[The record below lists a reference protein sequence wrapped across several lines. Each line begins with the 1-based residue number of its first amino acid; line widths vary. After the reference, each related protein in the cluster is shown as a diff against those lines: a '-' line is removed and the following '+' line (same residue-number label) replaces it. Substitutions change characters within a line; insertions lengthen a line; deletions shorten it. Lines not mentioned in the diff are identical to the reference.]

1 MKKLIWLILLIL
13 FTCDAFPQPD
23 PDAYHAVSRL
33 NYYTNEEVGEILV
46 YVPQRLR
53 DYKITIDLVF
63 EYQVLNRGYLVASK
77 GVTTVPFSLELLREG
92 QNEIT
97 VSFSEND
104 KWIDSRKI
112 FVTLR
117 PHRENAVKIEKV
129 NGGLFS
135 GGLLLMPFGF
145 STDFPVNITSLDREA
160 ASGFNMISPY
170 QDMEK
175 KSLKHRKAYMDR
187 CADLG
192 MRVNFNLYCDKSMP
206 GIEGEAGM
214 NYSVR
219 EKAEMIRKEVETFRD
234 HPALLTWYI
243 ADKPDDRG
251 LPADSLLEL
260 YNLIRELDPYHPV
273 TLLLGSPRN
282 AGQYKD
288 VTDIFMTAPFPIPQG
303 KLQEVADYMRIPKQ
317 QFLLEKPVWS
327 VTQAYGGDQW
337 YKREPD
343 PREVRAM
350 TYMAVIHGATGIQY
364 FIRSAS
370 CNLPRSRATW
380 NECAALALEMAEM
393 TPDILSPYQ
402 APDVSTDQTGIHARA
417 WNRSG
422 LVTVAVVNSMPDPA
436 PFKLKFEDL
445 DLTIKAKV
453 LFENRTLVV
462 VDGVI
467 EDLIEGFGTK
477 VYRFDARHK
486 PDQVKGF
493 QPGNITFD
501 PGFED
506 ITTPGLP
513 AFSNAFPGTDPG
525 FTYFIDSRRHFE
537 GEHSLRVNNP
547 SVKPGNRLSFLTV
560 ASDPKKSYTVSVMA
574 KTGFSSNKPG
584 GKKGGPVQVS
594 LSLCNAE
601 KIFECT
607 DSWQSFQVNG
617 VRIVKGDGASVN
629 ISPRIELISKG
640 TAWFD
645 LLQVY
650 PDMEIIE
657 NPGTA
662 EHLRNIELKCIH
674 PDSKIFYTTDGSEP
688 MLTSAAYQVPVE
700 IENSTVFKARAF
712 IGDQPVGYIER

>member
-1 MKKLIWLILLIL
+1 MKKLIYGIL
-13 FTCDAFPQPD
+13 FLLFTYEALPQPD
-23 PDAYHAVSRL
+23 PDAYFAISRL

-46 YVPQRLR
+46 YVPERLK
-53 DYKITIDLVF
+53 DHKITIDLVF
-63 EYQVLNRGYLVASK
+63 EYQVLNRGYQVASN
-77 GVTTVPFSLELLREG
+77 GVTTVPFSLKLLREG

-97 VSFSEND
+97 VSFFEDD

-117 PHRENAVKIEKV
+117 AHRENAVKIEKV
-129 NGGLFS
+129 NGGLFT

-145 STDFPVNITSLDREA
+145 STDFPVNITSLDQEA
-160 ASGFNMISPY
+160 AGGFNMISPF
-170 QDMEK
+170 QDLEK
-175 KSLKHRKAYMDR
+175 KSFKQRKAYMDR

-192 MRVNFNLYCDKSMP
+192 MRVNYNLCCDKNMP
-206 GIEGEAGM
+206 GIEGETGM
-214 NYSVR
+214 SYSVK
-219 EKAEMIRKEVETFRD
+219 EKAGMIRKEVELFRD
-234 HPALLTWYI
+234 HPALLSWFI
-243 ADKPDDRG
+243 ADKPDGRG
-251 LPADSLLEL
+251 VPADSLLEL
-260 YNLIRELDPYHPV
+260 CNMVRELDPYHPV

-303 KLQEVADYMRIPKQ
+303 KLQEVADYTRIPKQ
-317 QFLLEKPVWS
+317 QFLLEKPVWV

-337 YKREPD
+337 YNREPD

-350 TYMAVIHGATGIQY
+350 TYMAVINGATGIQY

-380 NECAALALEMAEM
+380 NECAALSLEMAEL

-402 APDVSTDQTGIHARA
+402 APDVSTDQTGIHAKA

-422 LVTVAVVNSMPDPA
+422 LVTVAVVNCLPDPA
-436 PFKLKFEDL
+436 SFKLKFEDL
-445 DLTIKAKV
+445 DLTIKAQV
-453 LFENRTLVV
+453 MFENRGLVV

-467 EDLIEGFGTK
+467 EDLIEGLGTR

-493 QPGNITFD
+493 QHGNITFD

-506 ITTPGLP
+506 ITTTGLP
-513 AFSNAFPGTDPG
+513 AYSIAFPGTDPG
-525 FTYFIDSRRHFE
+525 CTYFIDSRRHFE
-537 GEHSLRVNNP
+537 GDHSLRVNNP

-560 ASDPKKSYTVSVMA
+560 VSDPKKSYTISVMA

-584 GKKGGPVQVS
+584 VKKGGTVQFR
-594 LSLCNAE
+594 LTLGNAE

-617 VRIVKGDGASVN
+617 VRMVKGDEASVN
-629 ISPRIELISKG
+629 ISPQIEMISKG

-645 LLQVY
+645 LLQVF

-657 NPGTA
+657 HPGTT
-662 EHLRNIELKCIH
+662 EKLRNIELKCFH

-688 MLTSAAYQVPVE
+688 TQASAAYLVPVE
-700 IENSTVFKARAF
+700 IDNSTVFKAKAF
-712 IGDQPVGYIER
+712 ISDQPVGYIER